1 MLLTGLLLSPRS
13 ERSHGRLQCSARRCK
28 GVRHSDRWTRL
39 DAALDNAAFFKF
51 PQPFGEHS
59 LRDAVDRVRQFT
71 EARLTLEKECDDLP
85 VPAFTDQAKDLGNP
99 RAEGEVGWG
108 AIDVIHYGILFVSDA
123 FIVRD
128 NPNRSNFIMSD
139 STTLVPAGT
148 WNADASHSS
157 VNFSVRHLGI
167 AKLRGKFGEFS
178 GSLTSDGTTT
188 TGAGT
193 IAVASISTGD
203 EGRDHHLHGEE
214 FFNAAVH
221 TAIEYTIASVEAHG
235 DKFHVNGEI
244 TINGITKPLSLEAAH
259 GGTGVDPWGNERV
272 GVDLRGHISRKD
284 FGMTF
289 DADNALVSDKVAI
302 ELDFSLVK
310 AA

>member
-1 MLLTGLLLSPRS
+1 
-13 ERSHGRLQCSARRCK
+13 
-28 GVRHSDRWTRL
+28 
-39 DAALDNAAFFKF
+39 
-51 PQPFGEHS
+51 
-59 LRDAVDRVRQFT
+59 
-71 EARLTLEKECDDLP
+71 
-85 VPAFTDQAKDLGNP
+85 
-99 RAEGEVGWG
+99 
-108 AIDVIHYGILFVSDA
+108 
-123 FIVRD
+123 
-128 NPNRSNFIMSD
+128 MSD

-178 GSLTSDGTTT
+178 GTLTSDGSTTS
-188 TGAGT
+188 GAGT

-203 EGRDHHLHGEE
+203 ETRDAHLNGED

-221 TAIEYTIASVEAHG
+221 SSIEYTIATVEAHG
-235 DKFHVNGEI
+235 DMFHVTGEI
-244 TINGITKPLSLEAAH
+244 TINGITKPLLLEAAH

-289 DADNALVSDKVAI
+289 DAENALVSDKVAI

>member
-1 MLLTGLLLSPRS
+1 
-13 ERSHGRLQCSARRCK
+13 
-28 GVRHSDRWTRL
+28 
-39 DAALDNAAFFKF
+39 
-51 PQPFGEHS
+51 
-59 LRDAVDRVRQFT
+59 VRQFA
-71 EARLTLEKECDDLP
+71 EARLALQEECDDLP
-85 VPAFTDQAKDLGNP
+85 VPAFTDQTKDLGNA
-99 RAEGEVGWG
+99 RAEGEIGLG
-108 AIDVIHYGILFVSDA
+108 AIGVIHYGILFVSNA

-128 NPNRSNFIMSD
+128 NPNRSNFIMSE

-188 TGAGT
+188 TGAGS